1 MIDDIIGLV
10 VLFMFIGSVGWCMY
24 YVKGCHLRRMSEA
37 LEDMTVIM
45 SELWDVIDQIND
57 KM

>member
-1 MIDDIIGLV
+1 MIDDIIGLL
-10 VLFMFIGSVGWCMY
+10 VLFMFIGSVGCCMY

-37 LEDMTVIM
+37 LEDMTVIL
-45 SELWDVIDQIND
+45 SELWDIINQING